1 MTENKPHHGRNIKR
15 FREWA
20 GIKQEALATEL
31 NWSQQ
36 KVSLLEQKE
45 EVDDAILDEVASI
58 LKMPKEVIQNYTDD
72 QPIFNIQNNYEGS
85 TLNHSSNYQYNYQ
98 PTFNPLDKLMEQMEE
113 NKRLYERL
121 LQEKEAMIEELKKIM
136 K

>member
-1 MTENKPHHGRNIKR
+1 MTNTKPHHGRNIKR

-45 EVDDAILDEVASI
+45 EVDDAVLDEVARI

-85 TLNHSSNYQYNYQ
+85 NNQGSNNGINNYQC
-98 PTFNPLDKLMEQMEE
+98 TFNPLDKLLEQIEE

-121 LQEKEAMIEELKKIM
+121 LIEKEAMIEELKKIL
-136 K
+136 